1 MTEVAEPAGG
11 VLTGARSAVRET
23 AASLGSVFANPNL
36 RKIQL
41 ALAGSMVG
49 DWAYSTAVAV
59 WAYQVGGAKAV
70 GIWTAVRLTLLAF
83 GSPFGAMIADR
94 VPRRTVMVA
103 ADLGRAALVVAA
115 AVCLFLDLPA
125 ATVFVLATV
134 TSLVTTAFRP
144 AQHALMPSL
153 ANRPEELTA
162 SNGATSTLESLAVFV
177 GPALGALLIGVASIP
192 VVFLVNAASF
202 VWSMLLVL
210 GIRVPAPAT
219 PDTPPAVGEAD
230 AAAGH
235 AATGE
240 GDATHEDGAAGAEKP
255 GFLSEVS
262 AGFRL
267 IARDRDLLVVTAVAT
282 AQTVVAG
289 ASAVF
294 LVVMAVRILGT
305 GPSGVGYLDSVTGV
319 GAIVGGFFAISRASR
334 RTLAQD
340 MTAGVVLWSLPL
352 VLVAAWASPVTA
364 FAAAA
369 LLGFGNPLVDV
380 NMFTI
385 VQRLAPDEVMGRV
398 FGALETC
405 LIAGMAVGAVVM
417 PFLIDGLGLR
427 VALAVIGVLVAL
439 LAVGGLRRMRSLD
452 RRLGRPEGLPL
463 LQAIG
468 MFSPLAPPVL
478 ESLANRLV
486 QVRAVAGE
494 VVLREGQDSDR
505 FYVIESGLVE
515 VSQNGATL
523 RQEGSGDFFGEIGL
537 LRDVPRTATITAV
550 EDTTLLALEREDFL
564 AAVTGQRESR
574 LAADEVITRRLTV

>member
-1 MTEVAEPAGG
+1 MTEVAEPTTG
-11 VLTGARSAVRET
+11 VLNGARSAVRKT

-41 ALAGSMVG
+41 ALAGSMIG

-59 WAYQVGGAKAV
+59 WAYQVGGAKVV
-70 GIWTAVRLTLLAF
+70 GIWAAVRLTLLAF
-83 GSPFGAMIADR
+83 GSPFGAVIADR

-103 ADLGRAALVVAA
+103 ADLVRAVLVVAA
-115 AVCLFLDLPA
+115 AVCLLLDLHPV
-125 ATVFVLATV
+125 TVFVLATV
-134 TSLVTTAFRP
+134 ASLVSTAFRP
-144 AQHALMPSL
+144 AQQALMPSL

-177 GPALGALLIGVASIP
+177 GPAIGALLIGVTSVP
-192 VVFLVNAASF
+192 VVFLVNAATF
-202 VWSMLLVL
+202 LWSMLLVL
-210 GIRVPAPAT
+210 GIRVPAPAAP
-219 PDTPPAVGEAD
+219 PDPTASENPAAEQNSGVGAVGDDAD
-230 AAAGH
+230 VAV
-235 AATGE
+235 
-240 GDATHEDGAAGAEKP
+240 DQQKP
-255 GFLSEVS
+255 GFLSEVL

-267 IARDRDLLVVTAVAT
+267 IAKDRDLLVVTAVCS

-294 LVVMAVRILGT
+294 LVVMAVRMLGT
-305 GPSGVGYLDSVTGV
+305 GPSGVGYLDSATGV
-319 GAIVGGFFAISRASR
+319 GAIVGGFYAISRASR

-352 VLVAAWASPVTA
+352 VLVAAWASPVAA

-380 NMFTI
+380 NLFTI
-385 VQRLAPDEVMGRV
+385 VQRLVPDEVMGRV

-405 LIAGMAVGAVVM
+405 LIAGMALGSVVM
-417 PFLIDGLGLR
+417 PFLIGGLGLR
-427 VALAVIGVLVAL
+427 AALTVVGVLVAV
-439 LAVGGLRRMRSLD
+439 LAIAGVRRMRSLD
-452 RRLGRPEGLPL
+452 RRLGRPDGLPL
-463 LQAIG
+463 LRTIP
-468 MFSPLAPPVL
+468 MFAPLAPPVL
-478 ESLANRLV
+478 EALANQLV
-486 QVRAVAGE
+486 QVRLAAGD

-515 VSQNGATL
+515 VTQNGAAL
-523 RQEGSGDFFGEIGL
+523 RQEGPGDFFGEIGL

-550 EDTTLLALEREDFL
+550 EDTTLLALEREAFL